1 MVPRCVR
8 MIIGPKQRISQPVQS
23 DKSVKSFGVIID
35 CVFVSVVFYALHS
48 LVIAAL
54 WIWYRVSQLWV
65 HLSTPHYWV
74 LYGTVQPDA
83 AVCLYLL
90 PAVPLVPSFECS
102 WCRVFFFRGCRVL
115 RMSTS
120 HISTTDLHKRPMFGR
135 SVAIYYFFCLL
146 SVI

>member
-1 MVPRCVR
+1 
-8 MIIGPKQRISQPVQS
+8 MIIRAKQRISQPVQ
-23 DKSVKSFGVIID
+23 SVKSFGVIID

-65 HLSTPHYWV
+65 HFSTPHYWV

-90 PAVPLVPSFECS
+90 PAVPLVPSFESS
-102 WCRVFFFRGCRVL
+102 WC
-115 RMSTS
+115 
-120 HISTTDLHKRPMFGR
+120 
-135 SVAIYYFFCLL
+135 
-146 SVI
+146 

>member
-1 MVPRCVR
+1 MCEECSFDLRSASA
-8 MIIGPKQRISQPVQS
+8 SQYSQLKP
-23 DKSVKSFGVIID
+23 FGVIID

-65 HLSTPHYWV
+65 HFSTPHYWV

-90 PAVPLVPSFECS
+90 PAVPLVPSFESS
-102 WCRVFFFRGCRVL
+102 WC
-115 RMSTS
+115 
-120 HISTTDLHKRPMFGR
+120 
-135 SVAIYYFFCLL
+135 
-146 SVI
+146 